1 MRSCYIYGCMNSH
14 NTLLTISLKDRN
26 WKVIQG
32 PDECL
37 KQHGRCNLRILIP
50 GASVLIVP
58 CLRLVYVPSFPVSPS
73 EKPVSSDTSQQNV
86 PALSIECTTDLLT
99 FVASWWEDHRPNR
112 ACTHAKPRLFI
123 TASSPGISWGLWTCH
138 ECSEDR
144 AVPAPPAVPLQ
155 KSLEWENGSF
165 S

>member
-14 NTLLTISLKDRN
+14 NTLLTISLKDRA
-26 WKVIQG
+26 
-32 PDECL
+32 L

-99 FVASWWEDHRPNR
+99 LVAS
-112 ACTHAKPRLFI
+112 
-123 TASSPGISWGLWTCH
+123 
-138 ECSEDR
+138 
-144 AVPAPPAVPLQ
+144 
-155 KSLEWENGSF
+155 
-165 S
+165 